1 MSAGRYGRARHRD
14 GRLTLGTPWRWLAA
28 VLAGGLAIG
37 TVLVGA
43 PAVAAPVYEIDAQW
57 APGTPATVKSGDVVT
72 GVWRV
77 NVNDDAAAP
86 ANDPVDNVTVTV
98 TAANGR
104 YTALPSLCLTKD
116 VTPASSISADGHTL
130 VCNLGTHDEGTAV
143 TLQAPIVADG
153 ATGSQV
159 TASGSIGGASANLSP
174 ITITNRFGMDMRW
187 ASGMANPST
196 MGSGY
201 FTVSYEWT
209 LSKALG
215 GDAGPQSVVY
225 NLTISSPQGGTIQVD
240 PQSCAPYSSALVAD
254 GHPWSGGGHPA
265 NQTTGFPSSCT
276 LVQTGANSFQLTLT
290 GIDYAPSNVPTLDSA
305 GNRLPTDQ
313 VALASGSIWLRVL
326 TTSAG
331 SATLTS
337 NTPTYTSTT
346 GQTAVDDPSN
356 NTESK
361 SWTTPGT
368 YSSGWGRGYTNN
380 GGTTWD
386 DTYRVSAG
394 TTVGQ
399 YMDTG
404 WQRFGDR
411 PGDHLVGMCSALDT
425 RYVTFER
432 LAWGSP
438 PAGVPGATTEYY
450 TGSSP
455 LLDPNSGSYDPNA
468 FDCTPNTGWTT
479 TLPADAT
486 QVKGV
491 RIVMT
496 QAQARVYKD
505 TYITAIVFQTIKP
518 TVPAGTDI
526 WSFFSGIEDVPRD
539 NWWNAAGAITSTPGS
554 RYPNTTGFRDVL
566 RIVTAEPSIVKSV
579 DRSVV
584 SPGQPATYTLTY
596 SANGAGA
603 IPATVDGFQLVDT
616 LPAGT
621 SYVAGSASPQPAV
634 STNGSG
640 QQVLTWML
648 NGVGTNADHALT
660 YQAVADSSVTPGAA
674 LTNAVTATYAGISK
688 SASAQ
693 VTVATDGYTTIG
705 KVATTPFIPNTDGK
719 GNGSGSWTVTLK
731 SFDPVKQPYT
741 DTIDILPYVGDGR
754 GTAFSGAYTIGQI
767 AAASGATVYYTTTN
781 PASLSDDP
789 AAASNGSAGS
799 VTGNTVG
806 WSTTYTK
813 NATAIRVIGPA
824 LAPGATQEFTVPVT
838 TAGAKGGDTLVN
850 RAQARDGNTKL
861 VMRTSAAMTVA
872 NYYSAALKKE
882 VQDATGAWHDAND
895 VTDYPTFRAGDQVHY
910 RITVTN
916 TGQGTLTN
924 IAVHDDKFSEGDF
937 TVASLEPGKSTSF
950 DYFPTLNG
958 GGTFVNTA
966 CATADTPADSQQA
979 PTINCDPAGVQ
990 LTNYTVEKS
999 SNPASGATVHPGDR
1013 ITYTV
1018 TVKQQGDAPAVA
1030 SFTDSLAKVLDDATY
1045 QGDVTAS
1052 IGSAAVSGSTL
1063 SWNGTVPVGQTA
1075 TITYSVIVKGAAAL
1089 AADGDYTIGNQVTS
1103 AGCVDAASCAT
1114 EHEVAAYRV
1123 QKTSDPA
1130 TGSNVEVGSTI
1141 DYTITVIQQGEAA
1154 YPGASLSDDLS
1165 GLLDDATWNDD
1176 LSASAGTVAYD
1187 PAAQKITWTGDLAV
1201 GQKVTITYSVTVTGD
1216 GDTHLL
1222 NAVTS
1227 DGCFSAADC
1236 TTEQWTATYTTVKTA
1251 SPASGAD
1258 VQVGDTITYTVTVTQ
1273 AGLGRVVAQF
1283 FRDDL
1288 TNVTDDATFD
1298 PATLTASAGTA
1309 SYDAATGR
1317 ISWTGNLGPG
1327 DVATVTYKVVVTG
1340 KGDTVIGNTV
1350 TSPGCESEA
1359 DCTTVHHTGVYS
1371 VEKTAD
1377 PASGSSVQIG
1387 DTVKY
1392 TVTVRQHG
1400 TGPVNRAA
1408 FSDDLSKV
1416 LDDAT
1421 WNGDLRSTD
1430 GGATYT
1436 APVVDWSGRLAV
1448 GDTVT
1453 VTYSVT
1459 VTGAGD
1465 MKLDNVVTSDGCA
1478 GAESCS
1484 TEHLTGDY
1492 TVAKTSAPAPGAD
1505 VKIGDTITYTVTVTQ
1520 HGPGVVTGASA
1531 KDDLSKVLDDATWND
1546 DAKASSGTVKRT
1558 GDTLTWSGDLAVGAV
1573 VTITYTVTVT
1583 GAGDMTLTNTVAPGD
1598 SRGECVPAPDQNPD
1612 CSTTHKTGNFTYS
1625 KMSDPASPATV
1636 AVGDTVT
1643 YTVTV
1648 TQVGPAAVPGAALVD
1663 DLSGVLDD
1671 ATFVDGSAKATAG
1684 TVARN
1689 GNALTWTGDLAVGQ
1703 VVTITYQATV
1713 KGGGDTTL
1721 HNTVAPPPGSH
1732 LGECVTAP
1740 DGTPACETTQKYGG
1754 YVFSKTADPKP
1765 GATVK
1770 IGDTIHYTV
1779 TVAQTGTAAVT
1790 GHLTDDLSKVLD
1802 DASWNGDEKATA
1814 GTVERAGDLLTW
1826 TGPLG
1831 VGGTVTIT
1839 YSVTVTGD
1847 GDQRIANVVTSPDA
1861 TAACVPA
1868 ADGNPGC
1875 ATEHTL
1881 TDPPA
1886 PAHPNDPLAATG
1898 ATIQRGLIGTAVAL
1912 MAAGVV
1918 LLFVRRRRRAEH

>member
-1 MSAGRYGRARHRD
+1 M
-14 GRLTLGTPWRWLAA
+14 
-28 VLAGGLAIG
+28 
-37 TVLVGA
+37 VGV
-43 PAVAAPVYEIDAQW
+43 PAVAAPVYEIEAQW
-57 APGTPATVKSGDVVT
+57 APGTPTAVKSGDVVT

-77 NVNDDAAAP
+77 NVNDDSPAP
-86 ANDPVDNVTVTV
+86 ANDPVDDVTVTIA
-98 TAANGR
+98 AANGR
-104 YTALPSLCLTKD
+104 YTALPSLCLTNG

-130 VCNLGTHDEGTAV
+130 ICNLGTHDEGTAV

-153 ATGSQV
+153 ATNAQI
-159 TASGSIGGASANLSP
+159 TATGSIGGASAALPPIALSNP
-174 ITITNRFGMDMRW
+174 FAMDMRW
-187 ASGMANPST
+187 GVGTPTFSVGN
-196 MGSGY
+196 GGY
-201 FTVSYEWT
+201 LLDFEWT
-209 LSKALG
+209 LSKGLG
-215 GDAGPQSVVY
+215 SEAGPQSIVY
-225 NLTISSPQGGTIQVD
+225 NLNIASPQGGAVSVD
-240 PQSCAPYSSALVAD
+240 AKGCTPFSGPAAAD
-254 GHPWSGGGHPA
+254 GHPWSGGSHPA
-265 NQTTGFPSSCT
+265 DHMTVPAGTCT
-276 LVQTGANSFQLTLT
+276 IVQTGATTFRMTIT
-290 GIDYAPSNVPTLDSA
+290 GIDYQPSNPPTLDSA
-305 GNRLPTDQ
+305 GSRLPVDK
-313 VALASGSIWLRVL
+313 VALASGSIWIRVN
-326 TTSAG
+326 TAASG
-331 SATLTS
+331 SAVLNS
-337 NTPTYTSTT
+337 DAPTYTSTSGKT
-346 GQTAVDDPSN
+346 VVDLASN
-356 NTESK
+356 NAESK
-361 SWTTPGT
+361 AWTTPGL
-368 YSSGWGRGYTNN
+368 YSSGWGRGYTNS
-380 GGTTWD
+380 GGTQWD
-386 DTYRVSAG
+386 DTYRVAAG

-399 YMDTG
+399 YMDTAY
-404 WQRFGDR
+404 QLHTDR
-411 PGDHLVGMCSALDT
+411 PDDRLVGMCTALDT
-425 RYVTFER
+425 KYVTFGGW
-432 LAWGSP
+432 AWGQP
-438 PAGVPGATTEYY
+438 LDDTIGATAEYY
-450 TGSSP
+450 VGT
-455 LLDPNSGSYDPNA
+455 DPTVDPASAGYDPNA
-468 FDCTPNTGWTT
+468 FNCGSTTGWTT
-479 TLPADAT
+479 TPPADLSTVKALRITGT
-486 QVKGV
+486 QGQFEKLSTQSNITP
-491 RIVMT
+491 IVT
-496 QAQARVYKD
+496 QH
-505 TYITAIVFQTIKP
+505 IKP
-518 TVPAGTDI
+518 GVPAGTDI
-526 WSFFSGIEDVPRD
+526 WSFFSGIVDVPLN
-539 NWWNAAGAITSTPGS
+539 NWWNGTGCITPTPGS
-554 RYPNTTGFRDVL
+554 RYPCTTGFRDVL
-566 RIVTAEPSIVKSV
+566 RIVTAEPSIAKSV

-584 SPGQPATYTLTY
+584 SPGQPAAYTLTY

-616 LPAGT
+616 LPAGVT
-621 SYVAGSASPQPAV
+621 YVSGSANPEPAV
-634 STNGSG
+634 SANGSG
-640 QQVLTWML
+640 QQVLTWTL
-648 NGVGTNADHALT
+648 NGVATNADHALT
-660 YQAVADSSVTPGAA
+660 YLAVADSSVTPGAA

-754 GTAFSGAYTIGQI
+754 GTAFSGDYTIGQI
-767 AAASGATVYYTTTN
+767 AAAAGATVYYTTKD
-781 PASLSDDP
+781 PATLSDDP
-789 AAASNGSAGS
+789 GAASNGSAGS

-813 NATAIRVIGPA
+813 DATAIRVIGPA
-824 LAPGATQEFTVPVT
+824 LAPGATQEFSIPVT
-838 TAGAKGGDTLVN
+838 TAGATGGDTLVN

-882 VQDATGAWHDAND
+882 VQDADGTWHDAND
-895 VTDYPTFRAGDQVHY
+895 VTDYPTFRTGDQVHY

-916 TGQGTLTN
+916 TGQGTLKN
-924 IAVHDDKFSEGDF
+924 IVVTDDKFSEGGF
-937 TVASLEPGKSTSF
+937 TVGSLDPGRSTSF

-958 GGTFVNTA
+958 GGTLINTA

-1018 TVKQQGDAPAVA
+1018 TVKQQGDAPAAA

-1052 IGSAAVSGSTL
+1052 LGTAAVSGSTL

-1089 AADGDYTIGNQVTS
+1089 AANGDYTIGNQVTS

-1141 DYTITVIQQGEAA
+1141 DYTITVTQQGEAA
-1154 YPGASLSDDLS
+1154 YTGASLSDDLS

-1176 LSASAGTVAYD
+1176 PSASAGTVAYD

-1201 GQKVTITYSVTVTGD
+1201 GQKVTITYSVTVTGV

-1222 NAVTS
+1222 NVVTS
-1227 DGCFSAADC
+1227 DGCFSAGDC
-1236 TTEQWTATYTTVKTA
+1236 TTEQWTATYKTVKTA
-1251 SPASGAD
+1251 SPASGAN
-1258 VQVGDTITYTVTVTQ
+1258 VQVGDTITYTVTVSQ

-1317 ISWTGNLGPG
+1317 IGWTGNLGPG

-1350 TSPGCESEA
+1350 TSPGCESDA
-1359 DCTTVHHTGVYS
+1359 DCTTVHHTGTYT

-1387 DTVKY
+1387 DIVKY

-1400 TGPVNRAA
+1400 TGPVNQAA
-1408 FSDDLSKV
+1408 FRDDLSKV

-1436 APVVDWSGRLAV
+1436 APVVDWAGRLAV
-1448 GDTVT
+1448 GDVVT

-1465 MKLDNVVTSDGCA
+1465 MTLDNVVTSDGCA
-1478 GAESCS
+1478 DAASCS

-1492 TVAKTSAPAPGAD
+1492 TVTKTSAPAPGAD
-1505 VKIGDTITYTVTVTQ
+1505 VKIGDTITYTVTVAQ

-1531 KDDLSKVLDDATWND
+1531 KDDLSKVLDDAMWND
-1546 DAKASSGTVKRT
+1546 DAKASSGTVKRV

-1612 CSTTHKTGNFTYS
+1612 CTTTHETGNFTYS

-1779 TVAQTGTAAVT
+1779 TVAQTGAAAVT

-1826 TGPLG
+1826 TGPLA

-1847 GDQRIANVVTSPDA
+1847 GDQRIANVVTSPDT

-1881 TDPPA
+1881 TDPPT
-1886 PAHPNDPLAATG
+1886 PAHPQDPLAATG